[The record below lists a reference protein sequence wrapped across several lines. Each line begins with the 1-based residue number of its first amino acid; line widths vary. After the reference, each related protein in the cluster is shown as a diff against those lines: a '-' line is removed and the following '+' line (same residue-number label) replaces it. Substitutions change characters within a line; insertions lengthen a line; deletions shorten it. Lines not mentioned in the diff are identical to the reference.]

1 MARRFGICC
10 LFALIALA
18 GCRSPAAQ
26 SPPMPTAPPTSTVST
41 DLEAAEAIARRYLEA
56 WQAQNFEDMHRLLT
70 FHSQESISLAAFRA
84 LYENVQNTMTLK
96 DMAYKA
102 QTLFR
107 DGLTLVFQYQMTFHT
122 RALGSF
128 VDAARQLRLAMDPQT
143 GQWRVAWSLA
153 DIFAE
158 MGNGAQLVFDPQIPS
173 RANIYDRHGRTLADQ
188 NGRVVRVFVS
198 NETIPDRPACFQILA
213 QTVDKSLDEIVDLF
227 DTRSLAHWQVDAGIM
242 EPSVFI
248 EYSQQVEELCRA
260 EFRQQSTRR
269 YLRGPLMPHIIGHVG
284 YPSQAQVP
292 ELEAIGYN
300 AETIIGQAGIEA
312 SWNDVLA
319 GRPGGRLTL
328 VSAAGAQLRVLAEVR
343 SQIPESVWLTIDA
356 DFQEQIH
363 DLLEGAYR
371 LNRGGWG
378 KTSNGAAVV
387 VMDVNQGGILAMVSY
402 PSFEGNVQNPFPA
415 VGREVADAVLAQL
428 AQDERRPQINRPAQG
443 VYATGSIMKAI
454 SAVAALDSGVYDET
468 TRYFCSG
475 SWTNGYDVLYDW
487 LPGGHGPMTARTAL
501 TNSCNPFFYEVGFR
515 LNGHDPDL
523 LPAYAIKLGLGAPTG
538 ITAIDESSGYIPTPG
553 NVLQTTGGPWS
564 YAFAINLSIGQGEM
578 QATPLQMARM
588 YAAVANGG
596 YILRPQLVRERG
608 LLDQRT
614 SAARRDVMLDTG
626 IAADHLTIVQAGLC
640 DVVGSPVGTAAY
652 PFSRSPLLDI
662 GVCGKTGTAQ
672 VPGEDVPPHSWF
684 VAYAPAKDP
693 QIVVV
698 TLVENAGEGSLVAAP
713 ITRDILEAYFFG
725 TS

>member
-26 SPPMPTAPPTSTVST
+26 VPPGPTVPPTSTT
-41 DLEAAEAIARRYLEA
+41 DLEAAEAAARRYLEA
-56 WQAQNFEDMHRLLT
+56 WQAQNFEGMHRLLT

-107 DGLTLVFQYQMTFHT
+107 DGLTLVFHYQMTFHT
-122 RALGSF
+122 RAIGSF
-128 VDAARQLRLAMDPQT
+128 VDDARQLRLAMDPQT
-143 GQWRVAWSLA
+143 AQWRVAWSLA

-188 NGRVVRVFVS
+188 NGRVARVFVS
-198 NETIPDRPACFQILA
+198 NEAIPDRPACFQILA

-242 EPSVFI
+242 EPAVFI
-248 EYSQQVEELCRA
+248 EYSQQVEKLCRA

-269 YLRGPLMPHIIGHVG
+269 YLRGSLMPHIIGHVG
-284 YPSQAQVP
+284 YPSQTQVP

-343 SQIPESVWLTIDA
+343 SQIPESIWLTIDV
-356 DFQEQIH
+356 DLQDQVH
-363 DLLEGAYR
+363 SLLENAYR

-428 AQDERRPQINRPAQG
+428 AQDERRSQINRPAQG

-515 LNGHDPDL
+515 LNSHDPHL

-538 ITAIDESSGYIPTPG
+538 IAAIDESSGYIPTPS
-553 NVLQTTGGPWS
+553 NVLRTTGDPWS

-596 YILRPQLVRERG
+596 DLLRPQLVRERG
-608 LLDQRT
+608 LLDQRAP
-614 SAARRDVMLDTG
+614 AAKRDVMLDTE
-626 IAADHLTIVQAGLC
+626 IAADHLAIVQAGLC

-713 ITRDILEAYFFG
+713 LTRDILEAYFFG

>member
-26 SPPMPTAPPTSTVST
+26 VPPGPTVPLTSTSTT
-41 DLEAAEAIARRYLEA
+41 DLEAAEAAARRYLEA
-56 WQAQNFEDMHRLLT
+56 WQAQNFEGMHRLLT

-84 LYENVQNTMTLK
+84 LYEDVQNTMTLK

-107 DGLTLVFQYQMTFHT
+107 DGLTLVFHYQMTFHT

-143 GQWRVAWSLA
+143 AQWRVAWSLA

-188 NGRVVRVFVS
+188 NGRVARVFVS
-198 NETIPDRPACFQILA
+198 NGAIPDRPACFQILA

-242 EPSVFI
+242 EPAVFI
-248 EYSQQVEELCRA
+248 EYSQQVEKLCRA

-269 YLRGPLMPHIIGHVG
+269 YLRGSLMPHIIGHVG
-284 YPSQAQVP
+284 YPSQTQVP

-312 SWNDVLA
+312 SWNDILA

-328 VSAAGAQLRVLAEVR
+328 VSAAGAHLRVLVEVR
-343 SQIPESVWLTIDA
+343 SQIPESIWLTIDA
-356 DFQEQIH
+356 DLQDQVH
-363 DLLEGAYR
+363 SLLENAYR

-428 AQDERRPQINRPAQG
+428 AQDERRSQINRPAQG

-454 SAVAALDSGVYDET
+454 SAVAALESGVYDET

-515 LNGHDPDL
+515 LNSHDPHL

-538 ITAIDESSGYIPTPG
+538 IAAIDESSGYIPTP
-553 NVLQTTGGPWS
+553 NNALRTTGDPWS

-596 YILRPQLVRERG
+596 DLLRPQLVRERG

-614 SAARRDVMLDTG
+614 PATKRDVMLNTG
-626 IAADHLTIVQAGLC
+626 IAADHLAIVQAGLC

-713 ITRDILEAYFFG
+713 LTRDILEAYFFG